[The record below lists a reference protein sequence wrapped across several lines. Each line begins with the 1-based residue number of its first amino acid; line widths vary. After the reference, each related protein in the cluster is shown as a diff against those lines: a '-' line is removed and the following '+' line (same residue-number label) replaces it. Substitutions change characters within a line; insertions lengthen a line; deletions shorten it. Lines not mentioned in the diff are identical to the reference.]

1 MMCINADF
9 SHHVVIDQIFQ
20 SQSENVGVLRD
31 GNSTIYPLSKDCV
44 DSIKDPHWPD
54 LPPVSCLGVATHFL
68 HGAGAHQKNH
78 VALLVLALKTQ
89 TLMPK
94 ILRCDPEGVRQV
106 LTLIEN
112 DTPGRS
118 CHCAVKLILNVM
130 RTESANI

>member
-1 MMCINADF
+1 M
-9 SHHVVIDQIFQ
+9 
-20 SQSENVGVLRD
+20 LRD

-54 LPPVSCLGVATHFL
+54 LPPVSCLSVATHFL

-106 LTLIEN
+106 LALIESDN
-112 DTPGRS
+112 GGNAD
-118 CHCAVKLILNVM
+118 VYL
-130 RTESANI
+130 

>member
-1 MMCINADF
+1 MKNYLICVLF
-9 SHHVVIDQIFQ
+9 
-20 SQSENVGVLRD
+20 QSENVGVLRD

-78 VALLVLALKTQ
+78 VAILVLALKTQ

-106 LTLIEN
+106 LALLEN
-112 DTPGRS
+112 DTPGKESILSMLFYVCSLMS
-118 CHCAVKLILNVM
+118 CFL
-130 RTESANI
+130 

>member
-1 MMCINADF
+1 MTYEIL
-9 SHHVVIDQIFQ
+9 IYIF
-20 SQSENVGVLRD
+20 QSENVAILRD

-78 VALLVLALKTQ
+78 VALLVLALNTQ

-106 LTLIEN
+106 LALIESEPSGKFYLLFTYFFN
-112 DTPGRS
+112 HLCLFIFFSHTH
-118 CHCAVKLILNVM
+118 CHQ
-130 RTESANI
+130 